1 MCCMSETRLGQF
13 TYEMGRFNTGAPLRT
28 DCYQTPTIKFIV
40 PCLQKQGHLIFKGL
54 HQVAQ
59 YHAAQP
65 RAAGFQLEGF
75 AWREAVITRAMPEV
89 SLLVLPSDGW
99 RVLPADLQVYPP
111 IWRAG
116 GRLANT
122 LPWIF
127 KDKFW
132 KCCISG
138 MGGSDWHGM
147 KGMWVDRM
155 LDPRHHETNR
165 SLDICWWKM
174 SRTGKTPVYN
184 HV

>member
-13 TYEMGRFNTGAPLRT
+13 TYEMGRFNTAAPLGT

-75 AWREAVITRAMPEV
+75 AWREAVITRALPEV

-116 GRLANT
+116 GWLIH
-122 LPWIF
+122 WEEVIIF
-127 KDKFW
+127 HVTDSSCNRCSWDIAPLWCGHKRHRGRVP
-132 KCCISG
+132 CSP
-138 MGGSDWHGM
+138 
-147 KGMWVDRM
+147 WVDRGQK
-155 LDPRHHETNR
+155 D
-165 SLDICWWKM
+165 
-174 SRTGKTPVYN
+174 
-184 HV
+184 

>member
-13 TYEMGRFNTGAPLRT
+13 TYEMGRFNTAAPLRT

-40 PCLQKQGHLIFKGL
+40 LCLQKQGHLIFKGL
-54 HQVAQ
+54 HQIAQ

-65 RAAGFQLEGF
+65 RAARFQLEGF
-75 AWREAVITRAMPEV
+75 AWREAVITRALPEV

-122 LPWIF
+122 LFQGNVYFNTQDINPQVVSEIYPIEMTA
-127 KDKFW
+127 
-132 KCCISG
+132 ISP
-138 MGGSDWHGM
+138 SWQ
-147 KGMWVDRM
+147 WVNQDFF
-155 LDPRHHETNR
+155 
-165 SLDICWWKM
+165 
-174 SRTGKTPVYN
+174 
-184 HV
+184 

>member
-13 TYEMGRFNTGAPLRT
+13 TYEMGRFNTAAPLRA

-75 AWREAVITRAMPEV
+75 AWREAIITRALPEV

-99 RVLPADLQVYPP
+99 RVLPADLQVFPP
-111 IWRAG
+111 IWRG
-116 GRLANT
+116 GGWL
-122 LPWIF
+122 IH
-127 KDKFW
+127 
-132 KCCISG
+132 
-138 MGGSDWHGM
+138 WHGQM
-147 KGMWVDRM
+147 ISLLTHFKTFMSVSSQNC
-155 LDPRHHETNR
+155 LKQT
-165 SLDICWWKM
+165 SFTLDIEDTR
-174 SRTGKTPVYN
+174 SSSY
-184 HV
+184 

>member
-1 MCCMSETRLGQF
+1 MSETRLGQF
-13 TYEMGRFNTGAPLRT
+13 TYEMGRFNTAAPLRT

-40 PCLQKQGHLIFKGL
+40 PCYQTPTIKFIVLCLQKQGHLIFKEL

-65 RAAGFQLEGF
+65 GAAGFQLEGF
-75 AWREAVITRAMPEV
+75 AWREAVITRALPEV

-122 LPWIF
+122 LGPIHDQIWGHKLKI
-127 KDKFW
+127 DR
-132 KCCISG
+132 G
-138 MGGSDWHGM
+138 DYGSAW
-147 KGMWVDRM
+147 
-155 LDPRHHETNR
+155 L
-165 SLDICWWKM
+165 
-174 SRTGKTPVYN
+174 
-184 HV
+184 

>member
-13 TYEMGRFNTGAPLRT
+13 TYEMGRFNTAAPLRT

-75 AWREAVITRAMPEV
+75 AWREAVITRALPEV
-89 SLLVLPSDGW
+89 SLLVFPSDDW

-116 GRLANT
+116 GWLIHWPWAYVASSLEALVHFVPVVISSWHFQEW
-122 LPWIF
+122 LPMRVVMSMQKIKIRGQRW
-127 KDKFW
+127 
-132 KCCISG
+132 
-138 MGGSDWHGM
+138 
-147 KGMWVDRM
+147 
-155 LDPRHHETNR
+155 R
-165 SLDICWWKM
+165 SQ
-174 SRTGKTPVYN
+174 R
-184 HV
+184 